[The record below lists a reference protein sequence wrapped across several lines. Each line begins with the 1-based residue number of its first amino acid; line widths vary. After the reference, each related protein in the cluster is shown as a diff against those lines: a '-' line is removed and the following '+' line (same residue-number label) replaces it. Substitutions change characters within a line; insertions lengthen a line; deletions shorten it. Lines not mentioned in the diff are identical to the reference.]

1 MNAVERRIPRGGR
14 LGLAA
19 ALLLAGWAWVGAP
32 WAGPANV
39 TPEERA
45 LLPSYCDAVQ
55 DTPGYATGFAKWSAV
70 YGEAFN
76 SFHHYCWAFIYLMRA
91 DRHSTADRDR
101 QNLLINAYDE
111 IAYVLRATPPDH
123 VLLPEMLT
131 KQGMI
136 LRRQGRIKEAID
148 RLERAAAL
156 NPKYWRAYTELAQCY
171 LAQNDKRKALEVVEE
186 GLTHSPDSRAL
197 AVWLKDLGGQQRA
210 GPTRPAASSAQRTGP
225 DAAPSGRTEQGTRR

>member
-1 MNAVERRIPRGGR
+1 MIAAQKWITRGGR
-14 LGLAA
+14 LGVAA
-19 ALLLAGWAWVGAP
+19 ALLLAGWAWVGAS
-32 WAGPANV
+32 WARPENV

-45 LLPSYCDAVQ
+45 LLPEYCDAVQ
-55 DTPGYATGFAKWSAV
+55 EASGYATGFARWTAV

-91 DRHSTADRDR
+91 DRHSTANQR
-101 QNLLINAYDE
+101 QMLMNAYDE

-123 VLLPEMLT
+123 VLVPEMLT

-136 LRRQGRIKEAID
+136 LRRQGRIREAID
-148 RLERAAAL
+148 RLEKAAAL
-156 NPKYWRAYTELAQCY
+156 NPKYWRAYAELAQCY

-197 AVWLKDLGGQQRA
+197 AAWLKDLGGQQRA
-210 GPTRPAASSAQRTGP
+210 GPTRPSVTSAERTGT